1 MTALSDLAYL
11 CYDAYMQAGRLPQE
25 IDGTDICAWLRVC
38 GWRAARR
45 QEKKKTRKKQLF
57 IDDVMK

>member
-1 MTALSDLAYL
+1 
-11 CYDAYMQAGRLPQE
+11 MQAGRLPQE

-45 QEKKKTRKKQLF
+45 QEKKKPRKKQLF

>member
-1 MTALSDLAYL
+1 MTSLSDLAFM
-11 CYDAYMQAGRLPQE
+11 CYDSYMQSGRLPQE

-45 QEKKKTRKKQLF
+45 QKKEKKRVKQRF
-57 IDDVMK
+57 IDEVM